1 MVLAVESISFFSGNW
16 DLPEVDVSISF
27 EVLLCLFYKVMQQAI
42 FLVKTVGKDGDSNLR
57 KCFFV
62 CAFSDN
68 IFFIQC
74 RAPCRFSPQKYGHQI
89 VLERQPDGLL
99 LGIVLKPLFRKADQI
114 QGQSATQMQYQ
125 CSHE

>member
-27 EVLLCLFYKVMQQAI
+27 EVLLCLFYKVSHYSCQQAI

-62 CAFSDN
+62 CTFSEN
-68 IFFIQC
+68 VFFIQS

-89 VLERQPDGLL
+89 VLERWPDGLL

-114 QGQSATQMQYQ
+114 QD
-125 CSHE
+125 